1 MFFQLK
7 KVSFFFFKLMVCCFK
22 LSQGLDSG
30 EFLLLQREVTR

>member
-7 KVSFFFFKLMVCCFK
+7 KVSFSFKLMVCCFK